1 MANPILPQGFSG
13 IGGALQAASP
23 LFLSMAQGF
32 RQGNPYAFLDQGLA
46 QMVAA
51 SDKKK
56 GESEFAAAL
65 GMPGTQP
72 GQFSMVSGPGGQASP
87 VAGAFQGAAAASGQF
102 PQSLIQSESGG
113 NWNALN
119 SEGYGGRLNSARRG
133 WLMRHRLAS
142 FPQA

>member
-87 VAGAFQGAAAASGQF
+87 VAGAFKGRRLPLVNSRNRLSNRKAAATG
-102 PQSLIQSESGG
+102 
-113 NWNALN
+113 
-119 SEGYGGRLNSARRG
+119 
-133 WLMRHRLAS
+133 MH
-142 FPQA
+142 